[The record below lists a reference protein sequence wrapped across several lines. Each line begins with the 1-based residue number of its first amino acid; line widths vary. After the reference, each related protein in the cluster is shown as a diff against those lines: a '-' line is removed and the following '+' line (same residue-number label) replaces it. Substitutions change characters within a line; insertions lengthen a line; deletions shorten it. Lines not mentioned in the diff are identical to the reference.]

1 MNGLKE
7 QLPPPATVT
16 IPGPDNG
23 AEAVAINIQK
33 PVIGREEVFKAAQTL
48 EKYREGKANLQSR
61 VIENEEWYKLR
72 HWECVRRDKKQLKS
86 GETERIQPVSAWLF
100 NTIANKHADA
110 MDNFPSANILPR
122 EEGDKNEA
130 KVLTSILPVILDQND
145 FEGTYSAVWDDK
157 LKSGTGIYGVFW
169 DKALH
174 NGLGDIT
181 VKCIDVLTL
190 YWEPGITDIQASRN
204 MFHTELVANDELVA
218 MYPEAAGSLGGGLIS
233 VAHYNYDD
241 KVDTSD
247 KSVVVD
253 WYYKKITPSGKQVL
267 HYCKFINDKVLFATE
282 NDPAYAERGW
292 YDHGDYPF
300 VFDPLYSTKGTPFGF
315 GYIDLAK
322 SAQEYI
328 DKGKRAVLMN
338 MLANAKPRWL
348 TSNER
353 SLNEEEFA
361 NLEKDFIHIEGSV
374 DEAHI
379 RPVPQS
385 PFSSAYLDIIN
396 GMVDE
401 LKETT
406 GNRDISSGG
415 TTSGVTAASA
425 IAAMQEAGSKLSRDA
440 NKASYRVYKKVCKLV
455 IELIRQFYDM
465 PRRFRI
471 IGERGAMEYATYDNR
486 NIVPQAQPSV
496 MGVDMGFRIP
506 EFDIEVTAQKQS
518 PYTKVAQNELAL
530 QFYKMGFFNPQMA
543 DQALACLD
551 MMDFDRKDTL
561 IRMIS
566 KNGTIMQKLMQYM
579 QLAYALAM
587 VARPDVAQQIATD
600 MSAMGMPAQPVAM
613 GGAGT
618 DVSVGGEFKPEE
630 AHGTKEARQRVADS
644 TAPR

>member
-1 MNGLKE
+1 MNGLYE
-7 QLPPPATVT
+7 QFPAATPPMGAAEAPAEHATVT
-16 IPGPDNG
+16 I
-23 AEAVAINIQK
+23 VK
-33 PVIGREEVFKAAQTL
+33 PVIGREEIFKATQEL
-48 EKYREGKANLQSR
+48 EKYRAARANLERR

-72 HWECVRRDKKQLKS
+72 HWECVRRDSKKLKS
-86 GETERIQPVSAWLF
+86 SQEERVKPVSAWLF

-110 MDNFPSANILPR
+110 MDNYPLANILPR
-122 EEGDKNEA
+122 EEGDKDEA
-130 KVLTSILPVILDQND
+130 KMLTSIVPVVLDQND
-145 FEGTYSAVWDDK
+145 FEDTYSEIWDDK
-157 LKSGTGIYGVFW
+157 LHNGSGIYGVFF
-169 DKALH
+169 DKTLH

-181 VKCIDVLTL
+181 VEDIDILTL
-190 YWEPGITDIQASRN
+190 YCEPGITDIQASRN
-204 MFHTELVANDELVA
+204 VFHTELVANDVLVS
-218 MYPEAAGSLGGGLIS
+218 MYPEVAGSLGGGLIN

-241 KVDTSD
+241 TVETAD

-253 WYYKKITPSGKQVL
+253 WYYKKVLPNGRKVL
-267 HYCKFINDKVLFATE
+267 HFCKFVNDKVLFATE
-282 NDPAYAERGW
+282 NEPEFAERGW
-292 YDHGDYPF
+292 YDHGEYPF
-300 VFDPLYSTKGTPFGF
+300 VVDPLFRTKGTPFGF
-315 GYIDLAK
+315 GYIDIAK
-322 SAQEYI
+322 SVQEYI

-338 MLANAKPRWL
+338 MLANSKPRWL

-361 NLEKDFIHIEGSV
+361 DLERDFIHVEGSV

-385 PFSSAYLDIIN
+385 PFSTAYIEVIN

-440 NKASYRVYKKVCKLV
+440 NKASYRAYKKVCKLV

-471 IGERGAMEYATYDNR
+471 IGERGAMEYASYDNR
-486 NIVPQAQPSV
+486 GIVPQAQSSI

-506 EFDIEVTAQKQS
+506 EFDVEVTAQKQS

-530 QFYKMGFFNPQMA
+530 QFYKMGFFNPQMS

-551 MMDFDRKDTL
+551 MMDFDRKDQ
-561 IRMIS
+561 IVQMIS
-566 KNGTIMQKLMQYM
+566 KNGTIMQKLIQYM
-579 QLAYALAM
+579 QLAYALSM
-587 VARPDVAQQIATD
+587 KARPDVAQQIAAD
-600 MSAMGMPAQPVAM
+600 MSAMGMSAQPAGI
-613 GGAGT
+613 GGTNT
-618 DVSVGGEFKPEE
+618 DVSVGGEFEAEE